1 MKRTLLALL
10 IPLALCSSALASGYS
25 YTGTVQFKESLES
38 GKPMVIVDIQIP
50 AEFALHHFKGA
61 LETDAFPAKSDAERA
76 RLDKVLPLI
85 AANRD
90 EVVIVC
96 PRGGGGA
103 KNTYDYLKA
112 KGVDEKRLR
121 ILEGGMQGWP
131 YQALAQVSAPVAP
144 PAH

>member
-1 MKRTLLALL
+1 MKRIMLPVLASLV
-10 IPLALCSSALASGYS
+10 LCSTAFASGYS
-25 YTGTVQFKESLES
+25 YTGKQAFKESLEKGS
-38 GKPMVIVDIQIP
+38 PMVIVDIQVP
-50 AEFALHHFKGA
+50 AEFAQHHFQGA
-61 LETDAFPAKSDAERA
+61 LETDAFPVKSDAERA

-85 AANRD
+85 AANRN

-103 KNTYDYLKA
+103 KNAYDYLKG

-131 YQALAQVSAPVAP
+131 FQALTLKSEPAPAAQ
-144 PAH
+144 